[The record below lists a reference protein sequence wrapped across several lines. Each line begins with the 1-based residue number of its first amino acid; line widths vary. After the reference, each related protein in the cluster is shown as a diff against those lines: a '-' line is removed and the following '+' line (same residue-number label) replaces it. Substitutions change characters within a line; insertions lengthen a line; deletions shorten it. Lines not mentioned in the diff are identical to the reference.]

1 MSTHSVIGLFL
12 VVLAGQSVGCAISP
26 AMRETILDP
35 GKEQRERKQEIHRLV
50 DQRHIDSRLQA
61 ANAMLNGGRYADCER
76 VLVEVEKLDPHC
88 KEMHLIRGE
97 ALMGQNKFTEAAAL
111 YEKLLKSHPADA
123 NLHHLHAM
131 ALEFSGDSVAAMLA
145 FQRAA
150 ELSPDSSLI
159 QLSQIRERSPG
170 TTSR

>member
-1 MSTHSVIGLFL
+1 MSKRL
-12 VVLAGQSVGCAISP
+12 VALLILTALAAQSIGCAISP
-26 AMRETILDP
+26 TIREAFMDP
-35 GKEQRERKQEIHRLV
+35 GKEQRERKEEINRLV
-50 DQRHIDSRLQA
+50 DQRHVQTRLQA
-61 ANAMLNGGRYADCER
+61 ASAMLDSGRYTDCER
-76 VLVEVEKLDPHC
+76 VLAEIEKIDPNC
-88 KEMHLIRGE
+88 KEMYLIRGE
-97 ALMGQNKFTEAAAL
+97 SLMAQNKFAQAAAL
-111 YEKLLKSHPADA
+111 YEKVLLTHPADA

-159 QLSQIRERSPG
+159 QLSQIRADASG